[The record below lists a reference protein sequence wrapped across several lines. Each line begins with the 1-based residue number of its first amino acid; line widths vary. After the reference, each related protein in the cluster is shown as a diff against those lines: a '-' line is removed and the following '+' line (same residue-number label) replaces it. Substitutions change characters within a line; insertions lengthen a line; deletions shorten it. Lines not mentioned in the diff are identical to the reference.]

1 MKKYLSLVLAALL
14 IVGALAGCGEQGN
27 TQAPDNS
34 SAPIRAR
41 ATLPADGSFTS
52 EEYEKLLALRFDGY
66 E

>member
-34 SAPIRAR
+34 SAPIRA
-41 ATLPADGSFTS
+41 
-52 EEYEKLLALRFDGY
+52 
-66 E
+66 